1 MTSKSRMLRLA
12 ATLSCSIALAAG
24 AGAALP
30 ANASNANA
38 SNANASK
45 GSAAFLG
52 VWNYQTPDPATG
64 LNIAVVGGHG
74 FTEDFPQIGWVDFT
88 RGRNGQV
95 TGRTDQGCTWQFA
108 VKGGE
113 LQLAYPGQQC
123 FNKVIG
129 SRYQMNRW
137 TVSVNGNREREYIQ
151 ATSFLPSG
159 SYTFTLAHGGRTRAT
174 QDATADYAGHW
185 TFSPANPRT
194 GVNMETVVSSAGKA
208 AERPVSGEVS
218 ITRSGKVIHARTAN
232 GCVWKLDVDGNTA
245 ELAGKQTCRLAG
257 GSTQTYSFWSMAV
270 GGGHVYA
277 AMSGSTN
284 AGEFSLATGLLTRNF

>member
-1 MTSKSRMLRLA
+1 MTSKFRMSRLA

-24 AGAALP
+24 VGVAAVP
-30 ANASNANA
+30 ANASA
-38 SNANASK
+38 SNGSASN

-52 VWNYQTPDPATG
+52 VWNYQMPDPSTG

-88 RGRNGQV
+88 RGRDGQV

-108 VKGGE
+108 LKAGQ

-129 SRYQMNRW
+129 SRYQMDRW
-137 TVSVNGNREREYIQ
+137 TVSVTGNTEREYIQ

-159 SYTFTLAHGGRTRAT
+159 SYTFTLARGGRTRAT
-174 QDATADYAGHW
+174 QDATADFAGHW

-194 GVNMETVVSSAGKA
+194 GVNMETVVSSTGKA

-218 ITRSGKVIHARTAN
+218 ITRTGKVIHARTGN
-232 GCVWKLDVDGNTA
+232 GCVWKLDVNGNTA
-245 ELAGKQTCRLAG
+245 ELAGKQTCRLAVD
-257 GSTQTYSFWSMAV
+257 SVQTYSFWSMAV

-277 AMSGSTN
+277 AMSGSDK
-284 AGEFSLATGLLTRNF
+284 AGEFSLATGLLARG

>member
-12 ATLSCSIALAAG
+12 ATLSCSVALTAG
-24 AGAALP
+24 V
-30 ANASNANA
+30 ANATNANATNANA
-38 SNANASK
+38 SN
-45 GSAAFLG
+45 AFLG

-64 LNIAVVGGHG
+64 LNIATVGGHG

-88 RGRNGQV
+88 RGRDGQV

-108 VKGGE
+108 LKAAE

-137 TVSVNGNREREYIQ
+137 TVSVHGNTEREYIQ

-159 SYTFTLAHGGRTRAT
+159 NYTFTLADGGRTRAT
-174 QDATADYAGHW
+174 QDATADFAGHW
-185 TFSPANPRT
+185 AFSPANPKT
-194 GVNMETVVSSAGKA
+194 GVNMETVVSSTGKA
-208 AERPVSGEVS
+208 AERPVGGEVS
-218 ITRSGKVIHARTAN
+218 ITRTGEIIHARTAN
-232 GCVWKLDVDGNTA
+232 GCVWKLDADGNTA
-245 ELAGKQTCRLAG
+245 ELAGTQTCHLAG
-257 GSTQTYSFWSMAV
+257 GSAQTYSFWSMAV

-284 AGEFSLATGLLTRNF
+284 AGEFSLATGLLARS